1 MNPFLFL
8 ESNSTFNNPPIPYE
22 DFDTAHNYD
31 ELFDVE
37 KYAYNTYR
45 HFLLPYLKDAKNK
58 TVFDI
63 NCGKGYG
70 LATLKSHYGFKKA
83 VGYNNVPELLEACK
97 IRHSNVQFYRDFIMS
112 KQKNAD
118 YIFAFN
124 SFDDYNNKS
133 ALLLRLRQALA
144 DNGYLIIVQETTNIN
159 ELNNYFSILEK
170 THGVKPLYQ
179 SNISSD
185 VFTAIER
192 MSEKNVW
199 LSRHYSSYQS
209 AVNNI
214 KEYSIIVKVFQN
226 V

>member
-1 MNPFLFL
+1 
-8 ESNSTFNNPPIPYE
+8 
-22 DFDTAHNYD
+22 
-31 ELFDVE
+31 
-37 KYAYNTYR
+37 
-45 HFLLPYLKDAKNK
+45 
-58 TVFDI
+58 
-63 NCGKGYG
+63 
-70 LATLKSHYGFKKA
+70 
-83 VGYNNVPELLEACK
+83 
-97 IRHSNVQFYRDFIMS
+97 MS